1 MSKQP
6 LFVEKWA
13 NYECFEDCENM
24 KYEAILNEIVMG
36 GYKLKNF
43 NWHHYFKRL
52 LILFAGLTIAHLGV
66 TLFIQSNLG
75 SDPFNVLIQ
84 GISRMSG
91 LSHGTAHQIISFGI
105 LIVLIF
111 IARSYVKA
119 GTIVCMFF
127 GGPIID
133 FFTWLL
139 KGIINGQLPF
149 ILRILVLI
157 LGCVILA
164 FGMTLVIKSEAGT
177 GPNDL
182 VSVVLSDKLKR
193 PFGICRVCV
202 DVSFVVIG
210 FLLGGTFGI
219 GTVICAFL
227 VGPVADRFL
236 PISEKIVKK
245 LSPLSE

>member
-1 MSKQP
+1 
-6 LFVEKWA
+6 
-13 NYECFEDCENM
+13 
-24 KYEAILNEIVMG
+24 MG
-36 GYKLKNF
+36 GYQLKNF
-43 NWHHYFKRL
+43 NWRLYFTRL
-52 LILFAGLTIAHLGV
+52 IILFIGLTIAHLGV
-66 TLFIQSNLG
+66 TLFIQTNLG

-91 LSHGTAHQIISFGI
+91 LSHGTAHQIVSFGI

-111 IARSYVKA
+111 VARSYIKA
-119 GTIVCMFF
+119 GTIICMFF

-139 KGIINGQLPF
+139 KGLINENLPF
-149 ILRILVLI
+149 LLRILVLV

-164 FGMTLVIKSEAGT
+164 FGMTLVIKSDAGT

-182 VSVVLSDKLKR
+182 VGLVISDKLNR
-193 PFGICRVCV
+193 PFGVCRVCV

-210 FLLGGTFGI
+210 FLLGGTFGV

-236 PISEKIVKK
+236 PISERIVTQI
-245 LSPLSE
+245 LNRLHA

>member
-1 MSKQP
+1 M
-6 LFVEKWA
+6 
-13 NYECFEDCENM
+13 
-24 KYEAILNEIVMG
+24 
-36 GYKLKNF
+36 KNF
-43 NWHHYFKRL
+43 NWRLYFTRL
-52 LILFAGLTIAHLGV
+52 IILFIGLTIAHLGV
-66 TLFIQSNLG
+66 TLFIQTNLG

-91 LSHGTAHQIISFGI
+91 LSHGTAHQIVSFGI

-111 IARSYVKA
+111 VARSYIKA
-119 GTIVCMFF
+119 GTIICMFF

-139 KGIINGQLPF
+139 KGLINENLPF
-149 ILRILVLI
+149 LLRILVLV

-164 FGMTLVIKSEAGT
+164 FGMTLVIKSDAGT

-182 VSVVLSDKLKR
+182 VGLVISDKLNR
-193 PFGICRVCV
+193 PFGVCRVCV

-210 FLLGGTFGI
+210 FLLGGTFGV

-236 PISEKIVKK
+236 PISERIVTQI
-245 LSPLSE
+245 LNRLHA